1 MKPTFFA
8 LTALGA
14 LAAAAPALAQGYG
27 YGSQGNNDRYY
38 NNYNSNRGSYY
49 DDRADANLSIGTRI
63 ARLETRLNAGV
74 RAGTIYRDEA
84 MRLRAELRDLRRMS
98 SQYGYGGV
106 DSSERADLMA
116 RLRGV
121 GEDIAAAEGDG
132 GYGYNGGS
140 GTSYGSGYGGTYGTG
155 TYGTG
160 TYGTGNGYGSGT
172 YGNGYGAGTYGN
184 AYSRSYD
191 SGSGSYAT
199 SNNGYANSN
208 NGYYGRGG
216 PYEDADGYATLRVG
230 DRATGNLYG
239 VPTELRGTYRDGY
252 GYYYRSD
259 GQAVYQID
267 SRSGTVLRVYPMN
280 R

>member
-1 MKPTFFA
+1 MKPTLFA

-27 YGSQGNNDRYY
+27 TGYQGNNDRYY
-38 NNYNSNRGSYY
+38 NNYSADRGVYY
-49 DDRADANLSIGTRI
+49 DDRADANLSLDTRI

-74 RAGTIYRDEA
+74 RAGTIDRDEA
-84 MRLRAELRDLRRMS
+84 MRLRAELRDLRRMN

-106 DSSERADLMA
+106 NASERSDLMA

-121 GEDIAAAEGDG
+121 REDIAAAEGG
-132 GYGYNGGS
+132 ASYGYNDRDNGGYAS
-140 GTSYGSGYGGTYGTG
+140 
-155 TYGTG
+155 
-160 TYGTGNGYGSGT
+160 NGYGSGT
-172 YGNGYGAGTYGN
+172 YGSGTYRSNGYGSTYGSGSSAN
-184 AYSRSYD
+184 SYGSGGYANGYGRYD
-191 SGSGSYAT
+191 NGYGGSGSGYAT
-199 SNNGYANSN
+199 SN

-216 PYEDADGYATLRVG
+216 PYEEADGYATLRVG

-239 VPTELRGTYRDGY
+239 VPTELRNTYRDGY

-267 SRSGTVLRVYPMN
+267 SRTGTVMRVYPMS